1 MADMFQMVTRERHT
15 YKKWLRFSD
24 YRFAAS
30 VSAVPLA
37 AGELFDAARAC
48 ALAFM
53 DIDGGPTLA
62 AVLGLRSGQS
72 LFVAPDGRWLGAHVP
87 FALRAYPF
95 NLARTAEGKFVL
107 CVNEGSGL
115 VRDAAVGEEGAPFF
129 AADGKPAPETQ
140 QIVDTLTHARRG
152 FDTVRAATAAL
163 AARNLL
169 EPWPLTARDETGE
182 RRIGGLMRV
191 SEAAL
196 NAVGA
201 EDLMALRDAGGLAIA
216 YGQLLSI
223 GNAPILGNL
232 ADAHNRAAQQRVAGV
247 AAHNFL
253 LEDDGNLKID
263 WASFLKD
270 D

>member
-15 YKKWLRFSD
+15 YKKWLPFTD

-37 AGELFDAARAC
+37 ANEVFDSARAF

-53 DIDGGPTLA
+53 EIEGGLTLA
-62 AVLGLRSGQS
+62 AMLGLRSGQS
-72 LFVAPDGRWLGAHVP
+72 LFVAPDGRWLGGHMP

-115 VRDAAVGEEGAPFF
+115 VRDAAVGDDGTPFF
-129 AADGKPAPETQ
+129 GPEGKPTAETQ
-140 QIVDTLTHARRG
+140 RVVDTLTNARRG
-152 FDTVRAATAAL
+152 FDTIRAATAVL
-163 AARNLL
+163 AARNVL
-169 EPWPLTARDETGE
+169 EPWPLTARDESGE

-191 SEAAL
+191 NEAAL
-196 NAVGA
+196 NAVNA
-201 EDLMALRDAGGLAIA
+201 DDLVALRDAGGLAIA
-216 YGQLLSI
+216 YAQLLST
-223 GNAPILGNL
+223 GNVPSLGNL
-232 ADAHNRAAQQRVAGV
+232 ADAHNRAATQRSASV
-247 AAHNFL
+247 AAQSFL

-263 WASFLKD
+263 WSTFLKD